1 MVLPTPNP
9 IGSLQSVLSAVSCAS
24 RRSCVA
30 VGNTQPVKGPT
41 APLAEV
47 WDGRTWAVTPVPNLA
62 SADVSVLS
70 GVSCTS
76 NRSCVAVGES
86 SPNFVTETLA
96 EIWNG
101 TVWTIQ
107 PTPNES
113 AISNRLLSV
122 SCTSPSACIAVGSTE
137 NFDGSFSLLAEV
149 WDGTTWS
156 LQTIHGPLVPV
167 TELSS
172 VSCSAEPSCVAIGY
186 FIPLDGSVAMPFAEV
201 WDGTVWTVQPTAN
214 QAGTLSAI
222 SCTSTE
228 ACTAVGNVVNGT
240 QTSQVTLAE
249 RHT

>member
-1 MVLPTPNP
+1 
-9 IGSLQSVLSAVSCAS
+9 
-24 RRSCVA
+24 
-30 VGNTQPVKGPT
+30 
-41 APLAEV
+41 V

-62 SADVSVLS
+62 NADVSVLS

-96 EIWNG
+96 ERWNG
-101 TVWTIQ
+101 AVWTIQ

-113 AISNRLLSV
+113 ASFTNRLLSV
-122 SCTSPSACIAVGSTE
+122 SCTSRTACIAVGSTE
-137 NFDGSFSLLAEV
+137 NFDGSLSLLAEV
-149 WDGTTWS
+149 WDGTTWA
-156 LQTIHGPLVPV
+156 LQTIHGPLAPV

-172 VSCSAEPSCVAIGY
+172 VSCSSKGSCVAIGY
-186 FIPLDGSVAMPFAEV
+186 FIPLDGSIAMPFAEV

-214 QAGTLSAI
+214 QAAAATLSAI
-222 SCTSTE
+222 SCTSRE

-240 QTSQVTLAE
+240 KTSQVTLAE